1 MFIRDSYLG
10 ANKSN
15 IDTRAKRRIN
25 QRLNKLLKMGLDQNS
40 LSSIVLL
47 EDNQNNLNII
57 KLAQSFTLASN
68 QSENWKD
75 IFSSVDYS
83 MLSREFRSSYNYLK
97 RNLSTENYSIKKV
110 GVVLSLTCDNS
121 DYAQAFLSGL
131 EKGSELLTH
140 LKNWALG

>member
-1 MFIRDSYLG
+1 M
-10 ANKSN
+10 K
-15 IDTRAKRRIN
+15 
-25 QRLNKLLKMGLDQNS
+25 LNKLLKMGLDQNS

-75 IFSSVDYS
+75 VFLSVDDK

-97 RNLSTENYSIKKV
+97 RNISTENYSIKKV
-110 GVVLSLTCDNS
+110 GVVLSLTGDSS
-121 DYAQAFLSGL
+121 DYTKAFLSGL
-131 EKGSELLTH
+131 QKGSELLD
-140 LKNWALG
+140 N